1 MTQSDFNQSEPK
13 RMIIMGCGALGAS
26 VASVLTDKG
35 ILLQVLDTS
44 ADAFDRLPTGL
55 VEDRRIVPLVG
66 DGTNERDLLKAAIQ
80 EASVFMALS
89 GSDTKNALAAQIAK
103 QIFDVPTVICRID
116 DPSKGDIYADMGI
129 VCVSATTLVEDMVIE
144 AADA

>member
-13 RMIIMGCGALGAS
+13 RMVIMGCGALGAS

-89 GSDTKNALAAQIAK
+89 G
-103 QIFDVPTVICRID
+103 QIFQNRRVIHPPSRI
-116 DPSKGDIYADMGI
+116 
-129 VCVSATTLVEDMVIE
+129 VR
-144 AADA
+144 